1 MPGEGTEVGR
11 IVGYLILDRSDW
23 RTGIEAAKAEA
34 RSLGRESPT
43 VRVDVKGA
51 AAAVAELKAVDAAG
65 RKAGGRGG
73 GPSLLITAIA
83 ALGPA
88 LVPVG
93 AAAVT
98 AGAGLAG
105 LGVAGVLAI
114 AGIRREMQAGTPTGR
129 AYSSMLGE
137 LGGDLHDL
145 EATAAHG
152 VLSGFQAGVVA
163 LRPLMPTLNADTAQ
177 LSGQLG
183 GIASHVMPGLVSL
196 FTTFNPLLTQLGA
209 DLVHGSASFE
219 QWASSSTGVSKFV
232 LYAQTELPKVEHVLG
247 EVAGAVGHVVSAVG
261 PLGGTVLT
269 SLGVLSSVV
278 RHMPVGMLTAL
289 ATAFA
294 LLRTAGLGLTV
305 LKAVAGNIDR
315 VRFAALKMGAGGSG
329 AAAGLGLMGG
339 AGLVAGGLL
348 FGLTT
353 IMSEASAKAQRLA
366 QDTQDYTQALRDS
379 HGAITQQV
387 SDLVLQKAVQD
398 GSTELFAKAGI
409 TINQWV
415 DAVEH
420 GGKAYDDLRGKLLH
434 TIGPAS
440 LLNSTLYEQRK
451 AFESGSQANQGYTA
465 GQKALGIQSVTTAA
479 AARKAANEISGLQQQ
494 IDGLRGSE
502 LSATAVTGYMVA
514 ALAAL
519 SGNAV
524 TAEQDSLHLK
534 DAMAGLAEQTKTN
547 GHSLDENTA
556 KGRANKESLLD
567 LITQAN
573 AHSAAVLAQ
582 TGSVNAAT
590 GALKSDE
597 TAIRN
602 AATAAGLNKTQVD
615 KLITSYAAV
624 PSDVSTKVKANI
636 KQAQDQITILE
647 DQISTLQLQSHIIT
661 ITTYLKQVILP
672 GVRGPS
678 AGERHHASG
687 GEVGGSG
694 GPRSDDQLI
703 WASSK
708 EFVVNAAAYAKNK
721 PLIQSINAGA
731 VPKVYA
737 GGGAVS
743 AYARGGQ
750 VSAPMTNGR
759 RGKPMQIK
767 VKVELTTD
775 SGGNMRA
782 WVRDIVADEADFAGT
797 AARM

>member
-1 MPGEGTEVGR
+1 
-11 IVGYLILDRSDW
+11 
-23 RTGIEAAKAEA
+23 
-34 RSLGRESPT
+34 
-43 VRVDVKGA
+43 
-51 AAAVAELKAVDAAG
+51 
-65 RKAGGRGG
+65 
-73 GPSLLITAIA
+73 
-83 ALGPA
+83 
-88 LVPVG
+88 
-93 AAAVT
+93 
-98 AGAGLAG
+98 
-105 LGVAGVLAI
+105 
-114 AGIRREMQAGTPTGR
+114 
-129 AYSSMLGE
+129 
-137 LGGDLHDL
+137 
-145 EATAAHG
+145 
-152 VLSGFQAGVVA
+152 
-163 LRPLMPTLNADTAQ
+163 
-177 LSGQLG
+177 
-183 GIASHVMPGLVSL
+183 
-196 FTTFNPLLTQLGA
+196 
-209 DLVHGSASFE
+209 
-219 QWASSSTGVSKFV
+219 
-232 LYAQTELPKVEHVLG
+232 
-247 EVAGAVGHVVSAVG
+247 
-261 PLGGTVLT
+261 
-269 SLGVLSSVV
+269 VLSSVV
-278 RHMPVGMLTAL
+278 SHMPVGVITAL

-294 LLRTAGLGLTV
+294 LLRIAGLGLTV
-305 LKAVAGNIDR
+305 LRAVAGNIDS

-339 AGLVAGGLL
+339 AGLIAGGLL

-398 GSTELFAKAGI
+398 GSTKLFTKAGI

-465 GQKALGIQSVTTAA
+465 GQIALGIAQADAA
-479 AARKAANEISGLQQQ
+479 KKIPGLRQQ
-494 IDGLRGSE
+494 IDGLRSSE
-502 LSATAVTGYMVA
+502 LSATAVSGYMVA

-524 TAEQDSLHLK
+524 TAEQDALHLK

-573 AHSAAVLAQ
+573 AHSAAVLQQ

-597 TAIRN
+597 SAIRN

-636 KQAQDQITILE
+636 KQAQDQITVLE
-647 DQISTLQLQSHIIT
+647 DQISALQLSAHIIT
-661 ITTYLKQVILP
+661 ITTYLKNVILP
-672 GVRGPS
+672 DVRGPS

-694 GPRSDDQLI
+694 GPRADNQLI

-708 EFVVNAAAYAKNK
+708 EFVVYAAAYAKNK

-731 VPKVYA
+731 VPKLQTYA
-737 GGGAVS
+737 RGGPVSAAAPGAVS
-743 AYARGGQ
+743 ATSSRRSRPWVVGGRLEFSKDAQ
-750 VSAPMTNGR
+750 GA
-759 RGKPMQIK
+759 
-767 VKVELTTD
+767 LT
-775 SGGNMRA
+775 A
-782 WVRDIVADEADFAGT
+782 FIRDVHLDEADFVGT
-797 AARM
+797 TARM

>member
-1 MPGEGTEVGR
+1 
-11 IVGYLILDRSDW
+11 
-23 RTGIEAAKAEA
+23 
-34 RSLGRESPT
+34 
-43 VRVDVKGA
+43 
-51 AAAVAELKAVDAAG
+51 
-65 RKAGGRGG
+65 
-73 GPSLLITAIA
+73 
-83 ALGPA
+83 
-88 LVPVG
+88 
-93 AAAVT
+93 
-98 AGAGLAG
+98 
-105 LGVAGVLAI
+105 
-114 AGIRREMQAGTPTGR
+114 
-129 AYSSMLGE
+129 
-137 LGGDLHDL
+137 
-145 EATAAHG
+145 
-152 VLSGFQAGVVA
+152 
-163 LRPLMPTLNADTAQ
+163 
-177 LSGQLG
+177 
-183 GIASHVMPGLVSL
+183 
-196 FTTFNPLLTQLGA
+196 
-209 DLVHGSASFE
+209 
-219 QWASSSTGVSKFV
+219 
-232 LYAQTELPKVEHVLG
+232 
-247 EVAGAVGHVVSAVG
+247 
-261 PLGGTVLT
+261 
-269 SLGVLSSVV
+269 VLSSVV
-278 RHMPVGMLTAL
+278 SHMPVGVITAL
-289 ATAFA
+289 ATAFV

-305 LKAVAGNIDR
+305 LRTVAGNLDT
-315 VRFAALKMGAGGSG
+315 VRLAALKMGAGGSG
-329 AAAGLGLMGG
+329 AAASLGLMGG
-339 AGLVAGGLL
+339 AGLIAGGLL

-398 GSTELFAKAGI
+398 GSTKLFTKAGI

-465 GQKALGIQSVTTAA
+465 GQIALGIAQADAA
-479 AARKAANEISGLQQQ
+479 KKIPGLRQQ
-494 IDGLRGSE
+494 IDGLRSSE
-502 LSATAVTGYMVA
+502 LSATAVSGYMVA

-524 TAEQDSLHLK
+524 TAEQDALHLK

-573 AHSAAVLAQ
+573 AHSAAVLQQ

-597 TAIRN
+597 SAIRN

-636 KQAQDQITILE
+636 KQAQDQITVLE
-647 DQISTLQLQSHIIT
+647 DQISALQLSAHIIT
-661 ITTYLKQVILP
+661 ITTYLKNVILP
-672 GVRGPS
+672 DVRGPS
-678 AGERHHASG
+678 AGERHHKASG

-694 GPRSDDQLI
+694 GPRSDNQLI
-703 WASSK
+703 WASPK
-708 EFVVNAAAYAKNK
+708 EFVVNAAAYARNK

-731 VPKVYA
+731 VPKLSAYA
-737 GGGAVS
+737 RGGPVS

-759 RGKPMQIK
+759 RSKPMQIQ

-782 WVRDIVADEADFAGT
+782 WVRDIVADEGDFAGT
-797 AARM
+797 TARM